1 MISKLRLLF
10 LLGALWAAAAPAA
23 ENQVLKITIEG
34 DINPISAAFIETNI
48 DKASAGQYE
57 CLLIQMD
64 TPGGLLESTKSIVK
78 KMMSSPVPVVV
89 YIAPAGS
96 GAVSAGVFITLAAH
110 IAVMAPGTNIGAA
123 HPVSVGSGQADTSAV
138 MSHKV
143 TNWASAWIR
152 GIAEKRGRN
161 ADWAEKAVR
170 ESVAIT
176 ETEALQKNI
185 IDGICST
192 QDSLLLWLEGRTL
205 TLEKKSLT
213 LHTRGAVV
221 VVEEM
226 NWRHRLLYKISN
238 PTIAYI
244 LMMLGFYGLF
254 FELSNPGAVLPGVV
268 GGIFIIL
275 AFFAL
280 QTLPLRAAG
289 LALILFAVIL
299 FILEVKVTSYGVL
312 SIGGVIAMFLGSI
325 MLFDEAPGFP
335 VKVDWRVAITVTLAT
350 AAFFVFALGMALKA
364 RLSKPTTGQEGL
376 VGEIGV
382 ALSDIQGR
390 GNVKVHGEIWAAY
403 SEEAIRREEPIQ
415 VVAVEG
421 MILKVSKLKS

>member
-23 ENQVLKITIEG
+23 ANQVLKITIEG

>member
-1 MISKLRLLF
+1 MISKRCLIF
-10 LLGALWAAAAPAA
+10 LLGALWSVAAPAA
-23 ENQVLKITIEG
+23 EKQVLKITIDG
-34 DINPISAAFIETNI
+34 DINPVSAAFIETNI
-48 DKASAGQYE
+48 DKAAAEHYE

-78 KMMSSPVPVVV
+78 KMMSSPTPVVV

-110 IAVMAPGTNIGAA
+110 VAVMAPGTNIGAA

-170 ESVAIT
+170 ESVAIN

-192 QDSLLLWLEGRTL
+192 QDSLLLWLDGREL
-205 TLEKKSLT
+205 ALESGSKILQTKDAL
-213 LHTRGAVV
+213 VI
-221 VVEEM
+221 VEEM

-254 FELSNPGAVLPGVV
+254 FELSNPGALLPGVV

-325 MLFDEAPGFP
+325 MLFEEAPGFP
-335 VKVDWRVAITVTLAT
+335 FKVDWRVALTVTLAT
-350 AAFFVFALGMALKA
+350 AAFFIFALGMALKA
-364 RLSKPTTGQEGL
+364 RLRKPTTGQEGL
-376 VGEIGV
+376 IGEIGM
-382 ALSDIQGR
+382 ALSDIHAKGSIR
-390 GNVKVHGEIWAAY
+390 VHGEIWSAR
-403 SEEAIRREEPIQ
+403 SDELIQRDEAVQ
-415 VVAVEG
+415 VIAMEG
-421 MILKVSKLKS
+421 MTLTVIKTKQ